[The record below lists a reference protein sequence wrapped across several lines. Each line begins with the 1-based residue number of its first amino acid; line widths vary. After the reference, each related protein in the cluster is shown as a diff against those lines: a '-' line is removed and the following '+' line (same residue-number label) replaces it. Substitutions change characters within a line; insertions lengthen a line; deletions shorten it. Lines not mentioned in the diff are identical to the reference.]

1 MRIAVISDIHGNQ
14 VALQAVLANMQHVGA
29 DQLVCLGDVA
39 TLGPDPRA
47 VIQTLR
53 ELQCP
58 CVLGNHEA
66 FLLDPTLAQSD
77 TIAPVIRAAVDWCRD
92 QLTADDLAFLR
103 SFRPTIELAIDGITS
118 LLCFHGSPRSYLDT
132 LLATTPVDALDRL
145 IAGYEAA
152 VFLGGHTHI
161 QMLRQHRGK
170 LIVNPGS
177 VGMPFKEVVT
187 AGAPTLLLHAEYALI
202 ELRDGALSV
211 DLRRVPVRR
220 SDLAAA
226 AAASDTPLRDIL
238 LTHYAEPSGER

>member
-14 VALQAVLANMQHVGA
+14 VALQAVLANIQRVGV

-47 VIQTLR
+47 VIHTLR

-58 CVLGNHEA
+58 CVLGNHDA
-66 FLLDPTLAQSD
+66 FLLDPALLLTY
-77 TIAPVIRAAVDWCRD
+77 TTAPVIHAAVDWCHE
-92 QLTADDLAFLR
+92 QLTADELTFLR
-103 SFRPTIELAIDGITS
+103 GFRPTIELVIDDLSS
-118 LLCFHGSPRSYLDT
+118 LLCFHGSPRSHMDT

-152 VFLGGHTHI
+152 VLLGGHTHI

-177 VGMPFKEVVT
+177 VGMPFKEFVT
-187 AGAPTLLLHAEYALI
+187 AGAPTLLLHAEYALV
-202 ELRDGALSV
+202 EMSDGALSIE
-211 DLRRVPVRR
+211 LRRLPLRK

-226 AAASDTPLRDIL
+226 VAASDTPLRDML
-238 LTHYAEPSGER
+238 LEQYA